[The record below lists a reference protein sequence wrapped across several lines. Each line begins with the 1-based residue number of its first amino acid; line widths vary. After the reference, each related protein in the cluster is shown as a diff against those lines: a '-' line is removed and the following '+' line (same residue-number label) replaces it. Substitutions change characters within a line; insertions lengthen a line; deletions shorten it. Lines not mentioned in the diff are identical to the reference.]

1 MTAQPDIPAL
11 VAALR
16 ALGAERS
23 LPRRKVRRAAQIA
36 DRLSRPARLAFLG
49 LPAGQQV
56 ARANA
61 VLGEGLVDP
70 AWPTCRI
77 IYGEAPAFTATL
89 SDRRV
94 VAGEGMPDPASFP
107 VPPVFLEIAAPIDL
121 LKELTLLVVRAGASW
136 QEQQAALHWAARQ
149 TDIALWCAAGPMEA
163 AEFAVWQ
170 AAPQALANHSYLLS
184 PCRCPSEAE
193 AAFGSTVD
201 THAPDWS
208 DRLRA
213 SLATLTREARQEDAA
228 LGALALSEAARVIA
242 RTSEK
247 RGQGVAPEPQ
257 VVVLDRESR
266 AAETKPEANPDPEAW
281 RLASKLLLTLR
292 RGAAEVLD
300 LLNHDTSDDALAA
313 EILDR
318 AEQLLS
324 ELKGLLADVLQPPAE
339 LADMV
344 AEAEETLIL
353 LKYEGG
359 LDQAGAAASV
369 LVQVRQA
376 IETHLEKAA

>member
-1 MTAQPDIPAL
+1 M
-11 VAALR
+11 
-16 ALGAERS
+16 
-23 LPRRKVRRAAQIA
+23 
-36 DRLSRPARLAFLG
+36 AFLG

-56 ARANA
+56 ARANT

-70 AWPTCRI
+70 AWPTCRLI
-77 IYGEAPAFTATL
+77 HGEAPAFTATL

-94 VAGEGMPDPASFP
+94 VAGGGLPVTASFP
-107 VPPVFLEIAAPIDL
+107 APPAFFEIAAPIDL
-121 LKELTLLVVRAGASW
+121 LKELTLLVVRAGAPW

-163 AEFAVWQ
+163 AEFAIWQ

-184 PCRCPSEAE
+184 PGRCPSEAE
-193 AAFGSTVD
+193 GAFGSTED
-201 THAPDWS
+201 TDAPDWPS
-208 DRLRA
+208 RLRA

-228 LGALALSEAARVIA
+228 LGALLLRDAARVIA
-242 RTSEK
+242 RTSEE
-247 RGQGVAPEPQ
+247 RGKGVAPEPQ
-257 VVVLDRESR
+257 AAAPDRETP
-266 AAETKPEANPDPEAW
+266 AVPPKPEADRDPEAW

-313 EILDR
+313 EVLDR

-324 ELKGLLADVLQPPAE
+324 ALKGLLADGLQPPAD
-339 LADMV
+339 LTDLM

-369 LVQVRQA
+369 LGQVRQA

>member
-1 MTAQPDIPAL
+1 M
-11 VAALR
+11 
-16 ALGAERS
+16 
-23 LPRRKVRRAAQIA
+23 PRRKVRRAAQIA
-36 DRLSRPARLAFLG
+36 DRLSRPARVAFLG

-61 VLGEGLVDP
+61 VLGQGLVDP
-70 AWPTCRI
+70 AWPTCRL
-77 IYGEAPAFTATL
+77 IYGEALAFTARL

-94 VAGEGMPDPASFP
+94 VAGEGLPDLASFP
-107 VPPVFLEIAAPIDL
+107 VPPAFLEIAAPIDL
-121 LKELTLLVVRAGASW
+121 LKELTLLVVRAGTPW

-149 TDIALWCAAGPMEA
+149 TDIALWCAAEPMEA
-163 AEFAVWQ
+163 AEFAIWQ

-184 PCRCPSEAE
+184 PGRCHAEAE
-193 AAFGSTVD
+193 AAFGNTVSTD
-201 THAPDWS
+201 APDWP

-213 SLATLTREARQEDAA
+213 SLATLTREARQEDADI
-228 LGALALSEAARVIA
+228 GALVLRDVARIMPRKREEGVLCVASQPEAA
-242 RTSEK
+242 
-247 RGQGVAPEPQ
+247 APDGEPPA
-257 VVVLDRESR
+257 V
-266 AAETKPEANPDPEAW
+266 ETKPEADRAPEAW

-313 EILDR
+313 EILER
-318 AEQLLS
+318 AERLLS
-324 ELKGLLADVLQPPAE
+324 ALKVLLTDVLQPPAE
-339 LADMV
+339 LTDLM

-359 LDQAGAAASV
+359 LDQAVAAASV